1 MHGAL
6 PDEARL
12 MAAIDATWVAAE
24 RAPLGDWIVRRGAG
38 AGGRAGSIWMRGD
51 PGMPLADA
59 LARAAVLQRGWGEQ
73 PLLMLPDSEPDRAA
87 VAAAHGWTIG
97 ERTTL
102 MAARCAEVAAHGTG
116 GLMVVQVRCP
126 LAVMEELWDSTG
138 TDAARRA
145 VMDRTP
151 EPKISLMLREDDR
164 PAAAAFVAVDGDVAM
179 LHAVMVGEP
188 WRRRGVGRA
197 LTAAAA
203 AWARDTGAQSIGL
216 AVLSTNAPAIALY
229 GRMGFEPRGGY
240 RYARQ
245 DKA

>member
-1 MHGAL
+1 MGDPL

-24 RAPLGDWIVRRGAG
+24 RAPLGEWVVRRSAG

-51 PGMPLADA
+51 PGMPFNDA
-59 LARAAVLQRGWGEQ
+59 LAQAAAMQRGWGEQ
-73 PLLMLPDSEPDRAA
+73 PLLMLPDAEPEH
-87 VAAAHGWTIG
+87 AAAAGAAGWTIG
-97 ERTTL
+97 ERTTV
-102 MAARCAEVAAHGTG
+102 MAARTADVSAYGTG
-116 GLMVVQVRCP
+116 GLMVVQVRSP

-151 EPKISLMLREDDR
+151 EPKVSLMLREDDR
-164 PAAAAFVAVDGDVAM
+164 PAAAAFVAVDGEVAM

-203 AWARDTGAQSIGL
+203 AWAQGAGAPSIGL
-216 AVLSTNAPAIALY
+216 AVLASNAPAVALY
-229 GRMGFEPRGGY
+229 RRMGFEVRGGY

-245 DKA
+245 DQA